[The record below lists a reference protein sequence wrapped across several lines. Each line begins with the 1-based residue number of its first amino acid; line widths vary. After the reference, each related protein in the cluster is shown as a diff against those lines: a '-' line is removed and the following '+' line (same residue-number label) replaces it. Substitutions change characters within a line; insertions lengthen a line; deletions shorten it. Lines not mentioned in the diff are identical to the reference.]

1 MKTVQAH
8 KTSLTQ
14 LFCLLCFISFAN
26 SAHANRD
33 DAITPIQEVNASP
46 AHFDNKEVML
56 RGITKNPTHIPVINL
71 KAYMLKDDSGEITIL
86 TSNNLPPLDVEISVR
101 VRVENLAIIQGEA
114 IGTTVIE
121 LKRYE

>member
-1 MKTVQAH
+1 MKMMQI
-8 KTSLTQ
+8 
-14 LFCLLCFISFAN
+14 FFIGLVGILSFAQTGFAELSGN
-26 SAHANRD
+26 SD
-33 DAITPIQEVNASP
+33 SITPIQEVNASP

-56 RGITKNPTHIPVINL
+56 RGITKNPTHIPVINF

-86 TSNNLPPLDVEISVR
+86 TSNALPPLDVEITVR

-121 LKRYE
+121 LKRYP

>member
-1 MKTVQAH
+1 MKT
-8 KTSLTQ
+8 TQ
-14 LFCLLCFISFAN
+14 TLFIGLVCFFSFAQTGF
-26 SAHANRD
+26 AEFPYPA
-33 DAITPIQEVNASP
+33 DAITPIQDVNASP

-86 TSNNLPPLDVEISVR
+86 TSTALPPLDVEITVR

-121 LKRYE
+121 LKRYP